1 MGIELWAPLIT
12 AAGGALGALGL
23 SSKYAIRALVDYKL
37 AQAEHE
43 RDMQLRKFEHEL
55 EMQKMRDERTERM
68 VAHMAT
74 NTEAMRDLREGFRQQ
89 TAVITDLSTVV
100 AGLAERFESGG
111 RPHDTS

>member
-1 MGIELWAPLIT
+1 MNIEIWAPLI
-12 AAGGALGALGL
+12 AATVSLLGTLGL
-23 SSKYAIRALVDYKL
+23 SSKYAMRAVVDYKL

-43 RDMQLRKFEHEL
+43 RDMQVRKFEHEL

-68 VAHMAT
+68 VSHMAT
-74 NTEAMRDLREGFRQQ
+74 STEAMRDVREGFRQQ

-111 RPHDTS
+111 DPPD